1 MFSRGRLLLLLLVVA
16 EPMARHLLV
25 VLPLSVAA
33 QDDVSVFVVPSKYG
47 EDLVLVHLIDRP
59 LLGVT
64 AAVLL
69 NNLRTVMS
77 LHTFRRC
84 HLVKPFHDAW
94 YCTCS
99 YCHMPWRTVPWYKE
113 MKGDGVVQSESWL
126 RSFV

>member
-33 QDDVSVFVVPSKYG
+33 QDDVSVFVMPSKYG

-77 LHTFRRC
+77 LHTFR
-84 HLVKPFHDAW
+84 
-94 YCTCS
+94 
-99 YCHMPWRTVPWYKE
+99 
-113 MKGDGVVQSESWL
+113 GVIWSN
-126 RSFV
+126 RSMTPSIVHVATAICRGGQYHGIKK